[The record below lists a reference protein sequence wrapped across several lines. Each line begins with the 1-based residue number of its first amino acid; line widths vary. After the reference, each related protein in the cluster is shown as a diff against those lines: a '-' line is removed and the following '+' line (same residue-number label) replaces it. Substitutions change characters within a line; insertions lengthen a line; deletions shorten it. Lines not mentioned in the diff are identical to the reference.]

1 MAINELGKVPT
12 MGSHGQL
19 HPVHN
24 ISLREGGCFL
34 LKLTSKAYSREKE
47 LCEGRVSQLQY
58 C

>member
-24 ISLREGGCFL
+24 ISLREGANY
-34 LKLTSKAYSREKE
+34 KL
-47 LCEGRVSQLQY
+47 GVV
-58 C
+58 